1 MNSVTL
7 CVMFVLKKCREA
19 ENLRTPY
26 ILWSTKGYFRRAL
39 MESDSPENL
48 KGL

>member
-1 MNSVTL
+1 MKPTAATL
-7 CVMFVLKKCREA
+7 KGIYTMMGKLMKTKLLILKD
-19 ENLRTPY
+19 
-26 ILWSTKGYFRRAL
+26 TKASFRRAL